1 MPIADSLPESD
12 TGHRERKKR
21 ATRRALALAALQL
34 SVERGL
40 DQVMTE
46 DIARAAGVSPRT
58 FNNYF
63 SSKYEA
69 ICALAVDRAA
79 NIGASLLARPAEQPL
94 WEAIEQV
101 VLEQYRGA
109 DSQPDQA
116 WMIGLRLVTRTPAL
130 LGEYLK
136 AQASTR
142 DLLERAIARR
152 LSIEDR
158 RDLGPRVIAA
168 AVVAACEVAVDHWLD
183 AEPTPPLVPLVRRA
197 LSQLADGLRHVPA
210 PARQSLHRS
219 KKRSVRA
226 H

>member
-1 MPIADSLPESD
+1 MPPPDSLPEPD

-40 DQVMTE
+40 DQVVTE

-69 ICALAVDRAA
+69 ICSLAVDRAA

-101 VLEQYRGA
+101 VLEQYRDA
-109 DSQPDQA
+109 DSQSDQD
-116 WMIGLRLVTRTPAL
+116 WMVGLRLVTRTPAL
-130 LGEYLK
+130 LGEYLR
-136 AQASTR
+136 AQSLTR
-142 DLLERAIARR
+142 DLLEQAIARR
-152 LSIEDR
+152 LSIEGR
-158 RDLGPRVIAA
+158 RDLGARVIAA
-168 AVVAACEVAVDHWLD
+168 AVTAACEVAIDHWLE

-197 LSQLADGLRHVPA
+197 LSQLADGFRQVQL
-210 PARQSLHRS
+210 PARQSTHKS
-219 KKRSVRA
+219 KKRPARA
-226 H
+226 R